1 MKMIKKP
8 SWLKVKLPSGDRYK
22 QVKHLKNSLNLVTV
36 CEEARCPN
44 LEECWNEKHA
54 TFMLLGKECT
64 RNCNFCSVGFN
75 KYPVFQGDDEAR
87 RISLAVSDLELKYC
101 VLTSVT
107 RDDLEDG
114 GASVFAETIK
124 QIRQK
129 NPDTLI
135 ELLVPD
141 FQGNKLS
148 MDLVLNSRPSVIGHN
163 LETSRQLHNRVRPHA
178 NYDMSL
184 KVLRYFKDKDPL
196 MVTKSSFMVGL
207 GETDKDV
214 KEMLVD
220 LKKVSVDIVYIGQY
234 LQPAKHSLKVSRYVE
249 EKLFD
254 EYREFGESLGI
265 KTIKSGS
272 LVRSSYMALQS
283 YLKVISNL

>member
-1 MKMIKKP
+1 MIKKP

-22 QVKHLKNSLNLVTV
+22 HVKLLKNSLNLVTV

-75 KYPVFQGDDEAR
+75 KHPLFKDNDEAS
-87 RISLAVSDLELKYC
+87 RISLAVKELGLKYC

-107 RDDLEDG
+107 RDDLDDG
-114 GASVFAETIK
+114 GALVFAETVK
-124 QIRQK
+124 QIREK
-129 NPDTLI
+129 NPQTLI

-141 FQGNKLS
+141 FKGNKLNI
-148 MDLVLNSRPSVIGHN
+148 DIVLNSNPSVIGHN
-163 LETSRQLHNRVRPHA
+163 LETSRQLHKRVRPQA
-178 NYDMSL
+178 DYNLSL
-184 KVLRYFKDKDPL
+184 EVLRYFKEKNPS

-207 GETDKDV
+207 GETNKDV

-220 LKKVSVDIVYIGQY
+220 LKTALVDIVYIGQY
-234 LQPAKHSLKVSRYVE
+234 LQPARNSLKVSRYVE
-249 EKLFD
+249 SKLFN
-254 EYREFGESLGI
+254 EYSSLGESIGI
-265 KTIKSGS
+265 KTVKAGS
-272 LVRSSYMALQS
+272 LVRSSYRALSS
-283 YLKVISNL
+283 YLKVTS